1 MPCHDLRV
9 TPILWA
15 FCKIVLSVLSLPIF
29 LYAVIKFFFSAK
41 RKNFYA
47 NNS

>member
-1 MPCHDLRV
+1 M
-9 TPILWA
+9 
-15 FCKIVLSVLSLPIF
+15 PIF

-47 NNS
+47 NN